1 MADKLVVGSKQ
12 RQVPRL
18 FETRWSARVTTLSSV
33 IAKYRAIVLAL
44 RDIAFES
51 CSSESR
57 ANALYYINLL
67 ESSPLLVALVVVAQY
82 ILSFSK
88 PLCLA
93 LQKESTDIIEAYEK
107 AKTCCSAIKAQRS
120 DDKLESQ
127 ELQPGANTE
136 AMQEVPMIVQRYTT
150 DEMCTCLS
158 WTTVYL
164 NFKSD
169 SLILQIQS
177 SQGTNYCQTK

>member
-1 MADKLVVGSKQ
+1 MFDSVGSLTWFLGASPRQKAILQRYLKSEDISDVIVDDSLPEEDRELADKLVVGSKQ

-18 FETRWSARVTTLSSV
+18 CETRWSARVTTLSSV

-44 RDIAFES
+44 RDIVFES
-51 CSSESR
+51 CSSEFR

-67 ESSPLLVALVVVAQY
+67 ESSPLLVALVVAQY

-120 DDKLESQ
+120 DDKSASI
-127 ELQPGANTE
+127 G
-136 AMQEVPMIVQRYTT
+136 R
-150 DEMCTCLS
+150 
-158 WTTVYL
+158 
-164 NFKSD
+164 K
-169 SLILQIQS
+169 
-177 SQGTNYCQTK
+177 